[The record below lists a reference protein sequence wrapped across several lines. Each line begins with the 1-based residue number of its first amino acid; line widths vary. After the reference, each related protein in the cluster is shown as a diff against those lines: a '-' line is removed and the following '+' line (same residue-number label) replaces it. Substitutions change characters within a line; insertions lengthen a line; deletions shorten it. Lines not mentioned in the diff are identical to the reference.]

1 MLDSTPSIYT
11 DGDGF
16 SKTKT
21 PQDAGSAMD
30 LDGLQPD
37 DPGTTRPTAT
47 RNVWSKHTVRNK
59 LSTVTSNEP
68 AVPTAVSQTVAGRG
82 IWHAVR
88 SKQANS
94 RTDEN
99 DLPAEFKTPIAT
111 RFKDAWADAA
121 PKTPKHRVRLTGKP
135 LTPRTPRTL
144 STPISKT
151 RTAYALARDLFS
163 QSTSPKKLVGRDTE
177 RAQLRSFISD
187 AIASKRGG
195 CTYVSGPPGT
205 GKSALVDEVFVEF
218 KSDPSI
224 NVASVNCV
232 GTKCP
237 KDVYCKLIQAFGLD
251 DLPDAAEKDQLRSLF
266 IRKNSSRAQA
276 YLVLL
281 DEIDS
286 LLDGDCD
293 VLYNL
298 FEWALHRSS
307 RLILIGIANALDLT
321 DRFLP
326 RLKARNLKPQL
337 LPFLPYTAAQIGSI
351 ITEMLRS
358 TLPAESSAAPDFVPF
373 LHPAAIQLSSKKVA
387 SQTGDL
393 RKVFSLVRRAI
404 DLVERETV
412 EKAVASLSPGHIK
425 QPLAEIPNLPTT
437 FPPTPPKS
445 SPLKS
450 VSPPA
455 LDTQPLLID
464 LTPETAPR
472 ATVAHVARLASSIFN
487 NGTATRLA
495 GLNLQ
500 QKAVL
505 GSLVAAEKRKAARD
519 PFTTPTKSANKAP
532 AMKELYAKYSD
543 LCTRDDGI
551 LQPLKSTEFRDVVTS
566 LETLGLVQEST
577 GRTTSFLTPTKTSSR
592 LGKNPDE
599 RQIVSTVSEKEMIDS
614 LKGVEAALLQRLMY
628 E

>member
-1 MLDSTPSIYT
+1 MYGRNILFVTNFRPSPLT
-11 DGDGF
+11 NLLCLLRSLKPLQVVVSHVFF
-16 SKTKT
+16 SY
-21 PQDAGSAMD
+21 
-30 LDGLQPD
+30 
-37 DPGTTRPTAT
+37 
-47 RNVWSKHTVRNK
+47 
-59 LSTVTSNEP
+59 E
-68 AVPTAVSQTVAGRG
+68 
-82 IWHAVR
+82 
-88 SKQANS
+88 ANS
-94 RTDEN
+94 WTDEN
-99 DLPAEFKTPIAT
+99 EIPVELKTPIAT
-111 RFKDAWADAA
+111 RFKDALADTA
-121 PKTPKHRVRLTGKP
+121 PKTPKHRVRLSGKP

-144 STPISKT
+144 STPTSKT
-151 RTAYALARDLFS
+151 QTVYALARDLFT
-163 QSTSPKKLVGRDTE
+163 QSTSPKRLVGRDTE

-205 GKSALVDEVFVEF
+205 GKSALVDEVLVEF

-224 NVASVNCV
+224 KFASVNCV
-232 GTKCP
+232 GIKCP
-237 KDVYCKLIQAFGLD
+237 KDVYGKLLQAFGLD
-251 DLPDAAEKDQLRSLF
+251 GLSDAAEKDWLRSLF
-266 IRKNSSRAQA
+266 IQKNSSRAET

-293 VLYNL
+293 VLYSL

-307 RLILIGIANALDLT
+307 RLVLIGIANALDLT

-326 RLKARNLKPQL
+326 RLKARELKPQL
-337 LPFLPYTAAQIGSI
+337 LPFLPYTGVQIGSI

-358 TLPAESSAAPDFVPF
+358 TLPTKSSAAPDFVPF

-404 DLVERETV
+404 DQVEREAV
-412 EKAVASLSPGHIK
+412 EKAAASFTPSSVK
-425 QPLAEIPNLPTT
+425 QPLAELSNLPTT

-445 SPLKS
+445 SSLRP

-455 LDTQPLLID
+455 LNTQLLLAD

-472 ATVAHVARLASSIFN
+472 ATVAHIARLASSIFN
-487 NGTATRLA
+487 NGTATRLT

-505 GSLVAAEKRKAARD
+505 CSLVAAEKKKAARD
-519 PFTTPTKSANKAP
+519 PFTTPTKLGNKAP
-532 AMKELYAKYSD
+532 AMKELYATYSN

-577 GRTTSFLTPTKTSSR
+577 GRTTSFLTPTKTPSR
-592 LGKNPDE
+592 LGKSPDE
-599 RQIVSTVSEKEMIDS
+599 RQLVSTVSEKEMIES
-614 LKGVEAALLQRLMY
+614 LKGVEADLLQRLMY